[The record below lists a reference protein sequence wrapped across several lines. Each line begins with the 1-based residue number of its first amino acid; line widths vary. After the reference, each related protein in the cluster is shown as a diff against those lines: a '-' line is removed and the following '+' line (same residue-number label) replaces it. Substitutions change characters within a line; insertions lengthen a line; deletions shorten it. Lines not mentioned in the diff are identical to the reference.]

1 MYSTDAKGSRGS
13 NCYGADR
20 ISPWYR
26 SAAWMV
32 GMFKS
37 SRILFKPRVARR
49 EDNQFAS
56 LPVVHPQAG
65 DSDIRLPTDKY
76 RPPLWRQIT

>member
-1 MYSTDAKGSRGS
+1 MVDPAVEVPKPWLRPLMAMYSVLLWVSGDRTGWWS
-13 NCYGADR
+13 ADR

-56 LPVVHPQAG
+56 
-65 DSDIRLPTDKY
+65 
-76 RPPLWRQIT
+76 